1 MSKWSLGRI
10 NIYLGPIKTNDSV
23 NGLWKQ
29 IYLNTRYQD
38 GSDLKETGK
47 QANHCE
53 SHNLG
58 NLCFNENQPIWPVV
72 SGGHSK

>member
-1 MSKWSLGRI
+1 MNKWSLVRI

-23 NGLWKQ
+23 SGLWKQ

-47 QANHCE
+47 QTTVE
-53 SHNLG
+53 VTTL
-58 NLCFNENQPIWPVV
+58 ENFALMKINPYDL
-72 SGGHSK
+72 